1 MRHNF
6 ILGIIY
12 SLPWDGKFFGSLNY
26 RKYYKKDEVCVVDL
40 KIKKKFH
47 KNLIYSFWVKNLLDE
62 DYIEVGEVKAPSRWI
77 GMNLEIR
84 F

>member
-1 MRHNF
+1 
-6 ILGIIY
+6 LGIIY
-12 SLPWDGKFFGSLNY
+12 SLPWNWEFFGSLNY
-26 RKYYKKDEVCVVDL
+26 RKYYKRDEVGLIDL

-62 DYIEVGEVKAPSRWI
+62 DYKEVGEVKAPPQWI
-77 GMNLEIR
+77 GTNLEIK